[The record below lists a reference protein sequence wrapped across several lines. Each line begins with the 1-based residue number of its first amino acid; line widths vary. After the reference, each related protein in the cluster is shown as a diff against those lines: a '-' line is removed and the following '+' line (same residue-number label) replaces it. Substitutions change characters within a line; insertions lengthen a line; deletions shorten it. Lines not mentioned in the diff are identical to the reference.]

1 VIEIIQG
8 TGIDVPSIM
17 PVMDDAFDP
26 DFGEAWTAAQC
37 LSTLSMPGG
46 QLLMAKSGTKIAGF
60 ALSRGVVDEEELL
73 LIGVLKSARRSGVGQ
88 KLITHL
94 QSICTDL
101 KRSVIFLEVR
111 DGNSAY
117 SFYSEMGFNPVG
129 RRSNYYKSRHGDQRD
144 SVTMALAL

>member
-1 VIEIIQG
+1 VIEIIIG
-8 TGIDVPSIM
+8 SGMDVPSIM
-17 PVMDDAFDP
+17 PVMNDAFDP

-37 LSTLSMPGG
+37 LSTLAMPGG
-46 QLLMAKSGTKIAGF
+46 QLLIAISDAEISGF

-73 LIGVLKSARRSGVGQ
+73 LIGVLQSARRKGVGQ

-94 QSICTDL
+94 QRICADL

-117 SFYSEMGFNPVG
+117 SFYSDMGFNPVG
-129 RRSNYYKSRHGDQRD
+129 RRSNYYKSRQGDQRD